1 MPSRFQLRGDSL
13 QGIEWRLFNSHG
25 NRARIVAAEKVTE
38 GGIAGFFARHF
49 YEVTVELRDDPDGGG
64 PDGAGVSGGGVFG
77 DQDGMD
83 GALSGIMIPDGW
95 PIPAVRP
102 QPESRMRPRPHV
114 RSTSPGPGGQAE
126 SQTHSR
132 ADSQPDSRPAT
143 SGIEALLR
151 DADEAE
157 ASAMADDGGTD
168 WAAGEAGAFE
178 ASGPVGAGRA
188 SGASHASRAGR
199 AGSNSRAA
207 GDSHGAGRQ
216 RTAGAAIPRVSTGSG
231 DFAALLDEL
240 TSTVSPDRFSANPTV
255 PGLVSG
261 PGKVVLVVGLG
272 LDPVETARSMG
283 TALGGAVEIR
293 TAGARRAAGMDH
305 VVGRNGLTA
314 ARTTGTAAGRTV
326 VVAFGLRTDGQ
337 VQAPALS
344 DLDAD
349 QVWLAV
355 DAARKPA
362 DTASWVRKVGWAIE
376 VDALAVLGS
385 QETLTPGTVNE
396 LDIPIGWV
404 DGEPATKTTL

>member
-1 MPSRFQLRGDSL
+1 
-13 QGIEWRLFNSHG
+13 
-25 NRARIVAAEKVTE
+25 
-38 GGIAGFFARHF
+38 
-49 YEVTVELRDDPDGGG
+49 
-64 PDGAGVSGGGVFG
+64 
-77 DQDGMD
+77 
-83 GALSGIMIPDGW
+83 
-95 PIPAVRP
+95 
-102 QPESRMRPRPHV
+102 
-114 RSTSPGPGGQAE
+114 
-126 SQTHSR
+126 
-132 ADSQPDSRPAT
+132 
-143 SGIEALLR
+143 
-151 DADEAE
+151 
-157 ASAMADDGGTD
+157 
-168 WAAGEAGAFE
+168 
-178 ASGPVGAGRA
+178 
-188 SGASHASRAGR
+188 
-199 AGSNSRAA
+199 
-207 GDSHGAGRQ
+207 
-216 RTAGAAIPRVSTGSG
+216 VSTGSG

-240 TSTVSPDRFSANPTV
+240 TSTVSPDRFSATPNIPR
-255 PGLVSG
+255 LVSG

-404 DGEPATKTTL
+404 DGEAATKTIL

>member
-38 GGIAGFFARHF
+38 GGIAGFFARTF
-49 YEVTVELRDDPDGGG
+49 YEVTVELRDHPDGGG
-64 PDGAGVSGGGVFG
+64 PDGAGVSGGVFG
-77 DQDGMD
+77 GQDGMD
-83 GALSGIMIPDGW
+83 NALTGIMIPDGW

-102 QPESRMRPRPHV
+102 QPGSRMRPRPHA
-114 RSTSPGPGGQAE
+114 RSASPGSGG
-126 SQTHSR
+126 R
-132 ADSQPDSRPAT
+132 ADSQTDSQADAQADAPADPRPAP

-157 ASAMADDGGTD
+157 ASAMADDGTD
-168 WAAGEAGAFE
+168 RAAAGTGAFE
-178 ASGPVGAGRA
+178 ASGPAGAGRA
-188 SGASHASRAGR
+188 GNNSH
-199 AGSNSRAA
+199 AA
-207 GDSHGAGRQ
+207 GDPHGAGRQ
-216 RTAGAAIPRVSTGSG
+216 RKSGAAVPRVSTGSG
-231 DFAALLDEL
+231 DFAALLEEL

-255 PGLVSG
+255 PRLVSG

-314 ARTTGTAAGRTV
+314 ARTTGAAAGRTV

-362 DTASWVRKVGWAIE
+362 DTASWARKVGWAIE

-404 DGEPATKTTL
+404 DGEPASKTTL